1 MTTDSE
7 STARAIIVIEA
18 AEDRFDRTS
27 IILHWFTVL
36 LIVVQFASIWAHE
49 AAGNQSNLGAVLLS
63 LHRSAGVLTWIV
75 VVGRLFWR
83 HYFAYL
89 PPFPPGMPKFQ
100 QVIAKAN
107 EYGLYFLLLA
117 MPITGLFRVLLRGQA
132 FDLFVWH
139 IPVLLEPDP
148 AMRSLFVEAHAIGA
162 KALMAL
168 IGLHAGAAL
177 FHRLVLRDGVL
188 QRMLPRMSARNKL
201 KPMLAGDDRE

>member
-1 MTTDSE
+1 
-7 STARAIIVIEA
+7 
-18 AEDRFDRTS
+18 
-27 IILHWFTVL
+27 
-36 LIVVQFASIWAHE
+36 
-49 AAGNQSNLGAVLLS
+49 
-63 LHRSAGVLTWIV
+63 
-75 VVGRLFWR
+75 
-83 HYFAYL
+83 
-89 PPFPPGMPKFQ
+89 
-100 QVIAKAN
+100 
-107 EYGLYFLLLA
+107 